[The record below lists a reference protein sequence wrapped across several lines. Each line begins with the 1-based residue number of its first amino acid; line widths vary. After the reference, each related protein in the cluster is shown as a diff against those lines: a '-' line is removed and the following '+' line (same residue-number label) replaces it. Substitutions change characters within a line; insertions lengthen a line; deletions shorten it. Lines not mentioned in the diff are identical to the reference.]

1 MAFTLFT
8 ENDLTRVIKYLEIN
22 PFTPKG
28 EEYVRIQ
35 MERTED
41 SLPNLVPEIQADLN
55 TLDTLDAALTTEQGS
70 TNAALIKADVLEWEP
85 GGARIRG
92 LHAEAARLKTRLR
105 SLLGLAANGG
115 SKMGTLMRG

>member
-22 PFTPKG
+22 PFTTQG

-35 MERTED
+35 MDRTED

-55 TLDTLDAALTTEQGS
+55 TLDTLDASLTTEQGS

-85 GGARIRG
+85 GGARTRG
-92 LHAEAARLKTRLR
+92 LYAEAARLKTRLR
-105 SLLGLAANGG
+105 SLLGLTASSG
-115 SKMGTLMRG
+115 SRMGTLMRG